1 MFKFA
6 LVFTETTKT
15 STTVQFASRHIY
27 INCITSISSFRP
39 LYIYTYLHLMCIIQ
53 YKTLYKNYK
62 NTITHKVSG
71 EYSLEEDGF
80 NQAQNN
86 NNNIFCRFGIS
97 SKIMNTVRLNVC
109 QKS

>member
-1 MFKFA
+1 MVP
-6 LVFTETTKT
+6 LVGNLM
-15 STTVQFASRHIY
+15 HWL
-27 INCITSISSFRP
+27 TSISSFRP

-80 NQAQNN
+80 NQAQKTTTY
-86 NNNIFCRFGIS
+86 FAGL
-97 SKIMNTVRLNVC
+97 V
-109 QKS
+109 